1 MMSPH
6 KRRLY
11 PLLVLSLFVLFLFS
25 YYHSSLPHTDI
36 TNIPSSSNLPQSRN
50 NIVQKF
56 TLTIKLLAFDRFD
69 SISRCLHSLANADY
83 VNDRVNLHVYIDH
96 FKETNQSSIL
106 DEKLEESHRILDFV
120 DKFVWKFGEKFVHF
134 RTGNVGLQAQ
144 WLESWW
150 PSSDD
155 EFAFVVEDDLEVS
168 PLYYKF
174 LKGLIVNYYFN
185 SSNYSPSIYGASLQR
200 PRFVPGK
207 HGNKIQLD
215 TGTRLFLYQLVGTW
229 GQLLFPKPWKE
240 FRLWYNIHKAKG
252 IKPVLQGMVTTG
264 WYKRMGERIWTPW
277 FIKFI
282 HSRGYFNIYTN
293 FQGERALSVS
303 HRDAGVNYGK
313 TAGPDSNLL
322 DENSLDFSYL
332 EMQPVTSLKWYDFCF
347 REVLPGKVVRSSDEL
362 SSLLYSARKKYNTVI
377 LISLHR
383 TSQEVTMNML
393 CHFEKLNIQNYIFLG
408 PNSDFLNDIARRG
421 YHVISTE
428 SLVNNIKGFRSKK
441 FEGSDMLNEILAKA
455 YIIKLCLQLE
465 LNSWVIDGNM
475 LPISNAM
482 FSDLHD
488 TAYYFFATKDSDI
501 LFVKSSS
508 VSAKIWDDSFIDKVV
523 AKASSSTNKSSKDHG
538 YLGNAITSSLEEN
551 NAKIKMVGE
560 LSFGE
565 KVDVKNGNQTHV
577 SEGTKYV
584 IWSDEMALD
593 FVSSRLDNLGMWELE
608 DSSCKAVVCHQS

>member
-1 MMSPH
+1 MGHRCSG
-6 KRRLY
+6 RG
-11 PLLVLSLFVLFLFS
+11 LSQLMA
-25 YYHSSLPHTDI
+25 I
-36 TNIPSSSNLPQSRN
+36 T
-50 NIVQKF
+50 
-56 TLTIKLLAFDRFD
+56 
-69 SISRCLHSLANADY
+69 
-83 VNDRVNLHVYIDH
+83 
-96 FKETNQSSIL
+96 
-106 DEKLEESHRILDFV
+106 
-120 DKFVWKFGEKFVHF
+120 
-134 RTGNVGLQAQ
+134 
-144 WLESWW
+144 
-150 PSSDD
+150 
-155 EFAFVVEDDLEVS
+155 
-168 PLYYKF
+168 
-174 LKGLIVNYYFN
+174 
-185 SSNYSPSIYGASLQR
+185 
-200 PRFVPGK
+200 GK

-229 GQLLFPKPWKE
+229 GQLLFPRPWKE

-293 FQGERALSVS
+293 FEGERALSVS

-322 DENSLDFSYL
+322 DEDSLDFNYL
-332 EMQPVTSLKWYDFCF
+332 EMQPLTSLKWYDFCF
-347 REVLPGKVVRSSDEL
+347 KEVLPGKVVRTSDEL
-362 SSLLYSARKKYNTVI
+362 SSLLYSARKKYKTII

-383 TSQEVTMNML
+383 TSQAVTMNML

-408 PNSDFLNDIARRG
+408 PNSDFLNDLARRG

-428 SLVNNIKGFRSKK
+428 FVNNIKGFRSKK
-441 FEGSDMLNEILAKA
+441 FEGSDMPKEILAKA
-455 YIIKLCLQLE
+455 YIIKLCLLLE

-475 LPISNAM
+475 LPTSNAI

-488 TAYYFFATKDSDI
+488 TAYSFFATKDSDL

-523 AKASSSTNKSSKDHG
+523 AKASSLTNKSSKDHG
-538 YLGNAITSSLEEN
+538 YIGNAIMSSLEEN

-560 LSFGE
+560 LSSGE

-577 SEGTKYV
+577 SEGTNYV
-584 IWSDEMALD
+584 FWSDEMALD

>member
-1 MMSPH
+1 MSPH

-11 PLLVLSLFVLFLFS
+11 PLLVLSLFVLVLFS
-25 YYHSSLPHTDI
+25 YYHSSLPHTAI
-36 TNIPSSSNLPQSRN
+36 TNVTSSLNLPHSPN
-50 NIVQKF
+50 YIAQKF
-56 TLTIKLLAFDRFD
+56 TLTVKLLAFDRFD
-69 SISRCLHSLANADY
+69 SISRCLRSLANADY
-83 VNDRVNLHVYIDH
+83 VDNRVNLHVYIDH
-96 FKETNQSSIL
+96 FKEANHSSNL

-120 DKFVWKFGEKFVHF
+120 DKFVWKYGEKFVHF

-174 LKGLIVNYYFN
+174 LKGLIVNYYYN

-322 DENSLDFSYL
+322 DETSLDFNYL
-332 EMQPVTSLKWYDFCF
+332 EMQPLSSLKWYDFCF
-347 REVLPGKVVRSSDEL
+347 REVLPGKVARSSDEL
-362 SSLLYSARKKYNTVI
+362 SSLLYSARKKYNTII

-408 PNSDFLNDIARRG
+408 PNSDYLNDITRRG

-441 FEGSDMLNEILAKA
+441 FEGSDMLKEILAKA
-455 YIIKLCLQLE
+455 YIIKLCLKLE
-465 LNSWVIDGNM
+465 LSSWVIDGNM
-475 LPISNAM
+475 LPIGNVM
-482 FSDLHD
+482 FADLHD
-488 TAYYFFATKDSDI
+488 TAYNFFATKDSDL

-508 VSAKIWDDSFIDKVV
+508 VSAKIWDDSFIGKVV
-523 AKASSSTNKSSKDHG
+523 AKASSLINKSTKDHG

-584 IWSDEMALD
+584 FWSDKMALD

>member
-25 YYHSSLPHTDI
+25 YYHSSLPHTAI
-36 TNIPSSSNLPQSRN
+36 SNIPSSSNLPQSRS

-69 SISRCLHSLANADY
+69 SIARCLRSLANADY

-174 LKGLIVNYYFN
+174 LKGLVVNYYYN

-229 GQLLFPKPWKE
+229 GQLLFPRPWKE

-322 DENSLDFSYL
+322 DEDSLDFNYL
-332 EMQPVTSLKWYDFCF
+332 EMQHLTSLKWYDFCF
-347 REVLPGKVVRSSDEL
+347 REVLPGKVVRTSDEL
-362 SSLLYSARKKYNTVI
+362 SSLLYSARKKYKTII

-383 TSQEVTMNML
+383 TSQAVTMNML

-408 PNSDFLNDIARRG
+408 PNSDLLNDLARRG
-421 YHVISTE
+421 YPVISTE
-428 SLVNNIKGFRSKK
+428 FVNNIKGFRSKK
-441 FEGSDMLNEILAKA
+441 FEGSDMLKEILAKA
-455 YIIKLCLQLE
+455 YIIKLCLHLE

-488 TAYYFFATKDSDI
+488 TAYFFFATKDSDVF
-501 LFVKSSS
+501 LVKSSS

-523 AKASSSTNKSSKDHG
+523 VKAISLKNRSSKDHG
-538 YLGNAITSSLEEN
+538 YLGNAITRSLEEIDG
-551 NAKIKMVGE
+551 KIKTVGE
-560 LSFGE
+560 LSFAE
-565 KVDVKNGNQTHV
+565 KVDVKNANQTRV

-584 IWSDEMALD
+584 FWSDDMGLD
-593 FVSSRLDNLGMWELE
+593 FIRSRLDNLGMWELE
-608 DSSCKAVVCHQS
+608 DNSCKAVVCHQS

>member
-1 MMSPH
+1 MSPH

-25 YYHSSLPHTDI
+25 YYHSSLPHTAI
-36 TNIPSSSNLPQSRN
+36 TNIPSPLNLPQSRN

-56 TLTIKLLAFDRFD
+56 TLTIKLLAFDT
-69 SISRCLHSLANADY
+69 NADY

-96 FKETNQSSIL
+96 FEETNQSSIL

-150 PSSDD
+150 RSSDD

-174 LKGLIVNYYFN
+174 LKGLIVNYYYN

-207 HGNKIQLD
+207 HGNKIKLD
-215 TGTRLFLYQLVGTW
+215 TGTRIFLYQLVGTW

-322 DENSLDFSYL
+322 DENSLDFNYL
-332 EMQPVTSLKWYDFCF
+332 EMQPLTSLKWYDFCF

-362 SSLLYSARKKYNTVI
+362 SSLLYSARKKYNTII

-408 PNSDFLNDIARRG
+408 PNSDFLNDVARRG

-428 SLVNNIKGFRSKK
+428 SLVNNMKGFRSKK
-441 FEGSDMLNEILAKA
+441 FEGSDMLKEILAKA

-488 TAYYFFATKDSDI
+488 TAYSFFATKDSDL

-523 AKASSSTNKSSKDHG
+523 AKASSLTNKRSKDNG
-538 YLGNAITSSLEEN
+538 CLGNAITSSLEEN

-584 IWSDEMALD
+584 FWSDEMALD
-593 FVSSRLDNLGMWELE
+593 FVSSRLGNLGMWELE